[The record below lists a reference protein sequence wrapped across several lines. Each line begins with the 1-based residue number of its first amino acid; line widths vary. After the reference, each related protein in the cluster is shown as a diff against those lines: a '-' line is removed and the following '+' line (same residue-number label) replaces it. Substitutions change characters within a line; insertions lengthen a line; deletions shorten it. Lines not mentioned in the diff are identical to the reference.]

1 MLWFCS
7 STPQLHVLLGDIVGI
22 YMAFRVTIAVY
33 ILVMMMRFFKA
44 FRANPRLNVV
54 TQTLI
59 DGSVDIG
66 HFLVVFLTIFMAFVL
81 CGQVLFG
88 SKMKDFSTLPR

>member
-1 MLWFCS
+1 M
-7 STPQLHVLLGDIVGI
+7 
-22 YMAFRVTIAVY
+22 TIAVY
-33 ILVMMMRFFKA
+33 ILAMMMRFFKA

-81 CGQVLFG
+81 CAQVLFG
-88 SKMKDFSTLPR
+88 SRIKDFSTLPRAFNMAFRVLMGDKGCYIDTI